1 MLILWLG
8 QSLLLGLF
16 MQGLPRNVIA
26 EEATLSGTIRTLT
39 AETNEQTQA
48 EEFAKLVKVLR
59 NLFNVK

>member
-1 MLILWLG
+1 M
-8 QSLLLGLF
+8 
-16 MQGLPRNVIA
+16 IA

-39 AETNEQTQA
+39 AETNEQTR